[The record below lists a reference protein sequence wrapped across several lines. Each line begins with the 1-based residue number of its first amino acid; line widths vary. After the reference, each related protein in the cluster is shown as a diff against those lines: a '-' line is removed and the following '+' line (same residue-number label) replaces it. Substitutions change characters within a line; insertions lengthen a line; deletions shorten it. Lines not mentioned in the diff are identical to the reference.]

1 MFNLLPK
8 DTVFFDLFEG
18 LARHAVSSAEHLRRM
33 AKHYPDG
40 SDDHVQRIRD
50 EEHAADG
57 LAHQALDRLDRTF
70 ITPFDREDIHE
81 LVGGLDDI
89 IDNIDALAKRFS
101 LFHVET
107 MEVDFQKQA
116 DVLVEA
122 TIELSDAVHRL
133 RKSRKLSELSECLI
147 ESHHQESL
155 GDDNHHAAMSRLFDG
170 KNDALHVLKWK
181 ELYDLIDIHHKE
193 SIGDDNH
200 HAAMSRL
207 FEGGIDTLEVIK
219 WKELYD
225 YIEEAFDGCEDV
237 GNTIERIVLK
247 NG

>member
-33 AKHYPDG
+33 AKNYPDG

-57 LAHQALDRLDRTF
+57 LAHQALERLDRTF

-89 IDNIDALAKRFS
+89 IDNIDALAKRFA
-101 LFHVET
+101 LFHVDA
-107 MEVDFQKQA
+107 MEADFQKQA

-122 TIELSDAVHRL
+122 TIELSD
-133 RKSRKLSELSECLI
+133 KLIAIHHSESV
-147 ESHHQESL
+147 
-155 GDDNHHAAMSRLFDG
+155 GDDNHHAAMSRLFEG
-170 KNDALHVLKWK
+170 KTDALHVLKWK
-181 ELYDLIDIHHKE
+181 ELYDLIEDAI
-193 SIGDDNH
+193 DN
-200 HAAMSRL
+200 
-207 FEGGIDTLEVIK
+207 
-219 WKELYD
+219 
-225 YIEEAFDGCEDV
+225 CEDV
-237 GNTIERIVLK
+237 GNTLERIVLK